1 MKIVESIYEFRFIIE
16 LFVLCLLFTTS
27 FQKRKYFG
35 LRVMLIVLLCVGL
48 AGLFSYVQDD
58 ILMFN
63 VLFTIARYVVLFF
76 AVMAGVMFCYKVSIL
91 TSIFCVTGVYAVQH
105 LIYNLNEITFEGFGL
120 KQRILESSTSFN
132 FYVLLY
138 FVIASLL
145 YALLYW
151 SFIKK
156 FQRQDEKYFQNKIII
171 VLCIFVNLYATVF
184 SIVFRI
190 TQENAQIEIFLIC
203 VLLDIMCCLFT
214 MYVLFYIFRTSA
226 LQDELNII
234 QSLLKKEKD
243 QFAISQ
249 ANIQLINIKCHDL
262 KHQLTHLSNRI
273 DESEVEELKKVI
285 SIYDIPMT
293 GNPVLDVVIAEKK
306 LQCEREE
313 IEFTCMVDGEKL
325 GFMRE
330 ADIYSLFGNA
340 LDNAIN
346 SVRKISERDK
356 RVISLIIK
364 DTIGL
369 ISIHIE
375 NYFQGEL
382 VFEDGLP
389 VTTNQDKEY
398 HGFGMKSMK
407 YLVEKYGGELSIKLD
422 EDIFNLNMVFHSR

>member
-1 MKIVESIYEFRFIIE
+1 MKVVESVYEFRFIIE

-27 FQKRKYFG
+27 FQRRKYFAF
-35 LRVMLIVLLCVGL
+35 RVLLIVLLCVGL
-48 AGLFSYVQDD
+48 AGLFLFVQDD
-58 ILMFN
+58 IWMFN
-63 VLFTIARYVVLFF
+63 VLFTIARYVLLFF

-120 KQRILESSTSFN
+120 KQRIVESSTSFN
-132 FYVLLY
+132 FYALLY

-151 SFIKK
+151 VFIKK

-190 TQENAQIEIFLIC
+190 TQENAQFEIFLIC

-214 MYVLFYIFRTSA
+214 MYVLFYIFNTSA
-226 LQDELNII
+226 LKDELNII

-262 KHQLTHLSNRI
+262 KHQLTHLSNRL

-330 ADIYSLFGNA
+330 ADIYSMFGNA

-356 RVISLIIK
+356 RVVSLIIK

-389 VTTNQDKEY
+389 VTTNQDKDY

-422 EDIFNLNMVFHSR
+422 EDIFNLNIVFHSR